1 MGVNGT
7 IKIDPSLIPKVEVR
21 VLCAAFLEAVLRFYE
36 DPINSADF
44 ERWLIEREGGIA
56 DEPKDCGYASGAVP
70 NSCAAA
76 GGCAAAGHI

>member
-1 MGVNGT
+1 MSVNKN
-7 IKIDPSLIPKVEVR
+7 IKIKPSLIPKVEVR
-21 VLCAAFLEAVLRFYE
+21 VLSATFLEAVLRFYE
-36 DPINSADF
+36 DPANVVGF
-44 ERWLIEREGGIA
+44 ERWLVEWEGGIA